1 MNIML
6 EMLVATEKIHRPLQ
20 KSLSLGFEEAIGFVR
35 LMLGAA
41 VLSWRIYATN
51 VDSHMDNGKSIVD
64 FLADN

>member
-35 LMLGAA
+35 LMLDAP
-41 VLSWRIYATN
+41 VLRWRKYDTN
-51 VDSHMDNGKSIVD
+51 VDSHMDNGKSIID

>member
-35 LMLGAA
+35 LMLDAA
-41 VLSWRIYATN
+41 VLSWRICDTN
-51 VDSHMDNGKSIVD
+51 VDSHMDDIEPII
-64 FLADN
+64 A